1 MNRREF
7 SLQLAGLAGAAAL
20 ASLGLPNLAFAQGGP
35 VEGKDYNKLKSPLT
49 MDKTGKIEVDDFF
62 WYGCPHC
69 FAFEPALEPWVAKLP
84 ADIRYRRVPAA
95 FGALMETHQQIYYT
109 WEVLNLVDRMH
120 TPTFNRFHVDHKPIN
135 REDDM
140 LAFAQESGLDV
151 AKVKAAWNSFSV
163 QTRMK
168 QAREM
173 AEAYQIDGVPEIGIA
188 GRFTTAPSMGG
199 PLNALA
205 STDYLVNV
213 IRKGG

>member
-35 VEGKDYNKLKSPLT
+35 VEGKDFEKLKTPVP
-49 MDKTGKIEVDDFF
+49 MPANGKVEIVEFF

-69 FAFEPALEPWVAKLP
+69 YHFEPTLEPWVAKLP

-109 WEVLNLVDRMH
+109 WEVLDLVEKMH
-120 TPTFNRFHVDHKPIN
+120 AKTFNRFHVEHKPIN
-135 REDDM
+135 READM

-151 AKVKAAWNSFSV
+151 AKVKTAWNSFSV
-163 QTRMK
+163 QTKMRQAK
-168 QAREM
+168 QLSED
-173 AEAYQIDGVPEIGIA
+173 YNVDGVPEIGVQ
-188 GRFTTAPSMGG
+188 GRFVTAPSMGG
-199 PLNALA
+199 AANALA
-205 STDYLVNV
+205 TTDYLVNV